1 VSRALIEHDFGSYR
15 EPTRKTN
22 RWRAGQLA
30 RQKTGENKMVNKVKT
45 LDDLRKLREEAL
57 EKRRVKSASGQIQ
70 IVVGMGTVGIAA
82 GARET
87 LKAILDYIEQENL
100 SEIIVRQ
107 TGNIG
112 MDSMEPIVQVVIGE
126 NPKVTYGKVTPDV
139 ARRIMKEHV
148 AGGQIVKENAVEA

>member
-1 VSRALIEHDFGSYR
+1 
-15 EPTRKTN
+15 
-22 RWRAGQLA
+22 
-30 RQKTGENKMVNKVKT
+30 MVDKVKT
-45 LDDLRKLREEAL
+45 LEDLRKLREEAL

-87 LKAILDYIEQENL
+87 LKAILDFIETENL
-100 SEIIVRQ
+100 SDIIVRQ

-112 MDSMEPIVQVVIGE
+112 LDSLEPVVQVIIGE
-126 NPKVTYGKVTPDV
+126 NPKVTYGKVSPDA

-148 AGGQIVKENAVEA
+148 LDGRLVKEHLIEG